1 MELGAKKRTKTAT
14 AAADFVHPL
23 LWELIADMQ
32 NFSGSFLFSSS
43 SRKIAATSVAT
54 AAASTRVLLPQIWQK
69 AGKST
74 EAAFYASAPYEEE
87 EEEDPYE
94 EEVRLRLSHPRA
106 VSLQCKQHTW
116 SRMAGLLS
124 GIFCKNP
131 ESSCNNLNMGFTLLD
146 NEDNNKK
153 TIRKLSRQSGNYSR
167 ILKLSE

>member
-1 MELGAKKRTKTAT
+1 
-14 AAADFVHPL
+14 
-23 LWELIADMQ
+23 MQ
-32 NFSGSFLFSSS
+32 NFSGSFLFSSSSSS

-94 EEVRLRLSHPRA
+94 AEVRLRLSHPRA

-116 SRMAGLLS
+116 RQNSRTAVWRDFAK
-124 GIFCKNP
+124 IQKVVVI
-131 ESSCNNLNMGFTLLD
+131 T
-146 NEDNNKK
+146 
-153 TIRKLSRQSGNYSR
+153 
-167 ILKLSE
+167 